1 MPEIPVP
8 AVSALEGNPPVLIP
22 AYSLDR
28 VGYTEQEFTV
38 EGTARSFALTGA
50 RGADGRW
57 NVKRDADAP
66 YVTRILVRRP
76 VDPAAFSGTVA
87 VEWNNVSAGMDVS
100 PDWALLQRALVQ
112 RGHIW
117 VGVSV
122 QKAGIDGG
130 GMVEGLHLKKFAHSR
145 YARLEHPGDAW
156 SFDIFSQVG
165 VLLRSPAAAA
175 LGLPETAGAPVR
187 LIALGESQSAFF
199 LVTYINAIDQEARVF
214 DGFFVHG
221 RGASGPD
228 LSGAWAPAR
237 RPAADAPA
245 APAAAERIRDDAR
258 VPVLVLQSET
268 DVVVLGGSAPAQPD
282 GEHLRL
288 WELAGASHVDTY
300 TLTASAQ
307 DDGRLSPAA
316 LAELIKP
323 TRQFM
328 FETTDVP
335 YNAGPQQHYVGQ
347 AALDALVSWAAGGP
361 RPPQAPRLELDAEQ
375 RLVPGEHGIARGGI
389 RTPWVDVPVATLSGT
404 GQPAGGFAMLA
415 GRTVPFDQPLLDK
428 LYPGGRTDYLDRFA
442 SSLDAAIAAGFL
454 RPDDRAEILA
464 LAEASYL
471 HQSGSP
477 DGGRD
482 RKDAP

>member
-1 MPEIPVP
+1 MLETPVP
-8 AVSALEGNPPVLIP
+8 LVSVLEGNAPVLIP
-22 AYSLDR
+22 AYPLDR
-28 VGYTEQEFTV
+28 VGYAEQEFLV
-38 EGTARSFALTGA
+38 EGTARSFALTGP

-57 NVKRDADAP
+57 SVEPDAPAP

-87 VEWNNVSAGMDVS
+87 VEWLNVSAGMDVA
-100 PDWALLQRALVQ
+100 PDWALLQRDLVQ
-112 RGHIW
+112 RGHMW
-117 VGVSV
+117 VGVSA

-130 GMVEGLHLKKFAHSR
+130 GMVEGLHLKKFAPSR
-145 YARLEHPGDAW
+145 YAGLEHPGDAW

-165 VLLRSPAAAA
+165 AMLRSHSAAA
-175 LGLPETAGAPVR
+175 LGTGMPAR
-187 LIALGESQSAFF
+187 LIALGESQSAFY

-228 LSGAWAPAR
+228 LGGSWGPAGR
-237 RPAADAPA
+237 QAAEA
-245 APAAAERIRDDAR
+245 APERIRDDGR

-268 DVVVLGGSAPAQPD
+268 DVVVLGGAAPAQPD
-282 GEHLRL
+282 SEHLRL

-300 TLTASAQ
+300 TLVASAQ

-316 LAELIKP
+316 LAELMKP

-328 FETTDVP
+328 LDTTEVP
-335 YNAGPQQHYVGQ
+335 VNAGPQQHYVGQ
-347 AALDALVSWAAGGP
+347 AAFDALVSWAAGGP
-361 RPPQAPRLELDAEQ
+361 PPPAAPRLDLDAEQ

-389 RTPWVDVPVATLSGT
+389 RTPWVDVPTATLSGT

-415 GRTVPFDQPLLDK
+415 GRTDPFDQPLLEK
-428 LYPGGRTDYLDRFA
+428 LYPGGRTDFLDRFA

-454 RPDDRAEILA
+454 RADDRAEILA
-464 LAEASYL
+464 LAEASYP
-471 HQSGSP
+471 HQ
-477 DGGRD
+477 
-482 RKDAP
+482 